1 MRCSLI
7 SSGRL
12 PYYELDIQAVRVRGK
27 TQSLLQQS
35 QDSDSNPGKLLTC
48 FTVSHVGSF
57 LLVLFSNLV
66 DPLGYSIHIR
76 VHFI

>member
-27 TQSLLQQS
+27 IQSLLQQS
-35 QDSDSNPGKLLTC
+35 QDSDSNPGKL
-48 FTVSHVGSF
+48 
-57 LLVLFSNLV
+57 
-66 DPLGYSIHIR
+66 
-76 VHFI
+76 